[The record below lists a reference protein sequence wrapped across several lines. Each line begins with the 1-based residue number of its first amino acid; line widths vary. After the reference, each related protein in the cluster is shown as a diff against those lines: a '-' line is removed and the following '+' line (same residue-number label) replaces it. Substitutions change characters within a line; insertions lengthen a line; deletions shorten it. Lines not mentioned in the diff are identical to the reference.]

1 MTKQEFEDIVRFK
14 LLGKN
19 EQLINDFIGY
29 WTESDLKGK
38 KMRFQDEKFF
48 DVNRRFSTFEKNK
61 KAWQKDPEPAKGITL
76 GMK

>member
-19 EQLINDFIGY
+19 EQLIVDFIGY

-38 KMRFQDEKFF
+38 RMRFQDEKFF

-61 KAWQKDPEPAKGITL
+61 KVWQKEPEPVKGIIL

>member
-19 EQLINDFIGY
+19 EQLINEFIGY

-61 KAWQKDPEPAKGITL
+61 KAWQKYPEPTKGITL

>member
-19 EQLINDFIGY
+19 EQLIVDFIGY

-61 KAWQKDPEPAKGITL
+61 KAWQKDPEPIKGITL